1 MKDENLVRFFEC
13 IIPVTICNLKCD
25 YCYVIQ
31 RNNRNMKKAEL
42 KFSAEHIGKCLTK
55 ERLGGKCYFSLCG
68 AGETLAQPEIVDIAY
83 NILKQGHIV
92 NITTNGT
99 MSKVFEKFKDIE
111 PKLLKQLHFSFSF
124 HYLEL
129 KRLNKLDAFFQNIDF
144 VKNIGCSYMVQINL
158 TDSYLPYLEEI
169 KKICIEN
176 VGAMPQVAATRKESK
191 GFVKVDLHTSLSK
204 EEYEKI
210 GKEFESPLFEYT
222 MKNFNVKRKE
232 FCYAGDRSG
241 CLNIATGALKKCYG
255 DPLPQ
260 YIFDD
265 PNKPIK
271 FEPVGNNCYSKFCFN
286 SSHFISL
293 GVIDNLDNDITYSG
307 LRDRKEVSWFNDS
320 ICKAL
325 SEKLIGNNV
334 EYKGIKKL
342 SINIKNRIKKIIII
356 IISRIRSIKK

>member
-1 MKDENLVRFFEC
+1 MKNERLVRFFEC

-31 RNNRNMKKAEL
+31 RNNRSMKKAEL
-42 KFSAEHIGKCLTK
+42 KFSPEHIGKCLTK
-55 ERLGGKCYFSLCG
+55 ERLGGMCYFSLCG
-68 AGETLAQPEIVDIAY
+68 AGETLSQPEIVDIAY

-99 MSKVFEKFKDIE
+99 LTKVFERFKDLDQT
-111 PKLLKQLHFSFSF
+111 LLNRLHFSFSF

-129 KRLNKLDAFFQNIDF
+129 KRLNKLDTFFKNVNF
-144 VKNIGCSYMVQINL
+144 VKSIGCSFIVQINL

-169 KKICIEN
+169 KKLCIDN

-210 GKEFESPLFEYT
+210 GKEFDSPLFDYT

-260 YIFDD
+260 YIFDNPD
-265 PNKPIK
+265 KPIK
-271 FEPVGNNCYSKFCFN
+271 FEAVGNNCYSKFCFN

-307 LRDRKEVSWFNDS
+307 LRDRENASWFNETTREV
-320 ICKAL
+320 L
-325 SEKLIGNNV
+325 SKKLIGNNK
-334 EYKGIKKL
+334 EYIGLKKL
-342 SINIKNRIKKIIII
+342 LINFKNRLKNMVIIIV
-356 IISRIRSIKK
+356 SRVRSVKK